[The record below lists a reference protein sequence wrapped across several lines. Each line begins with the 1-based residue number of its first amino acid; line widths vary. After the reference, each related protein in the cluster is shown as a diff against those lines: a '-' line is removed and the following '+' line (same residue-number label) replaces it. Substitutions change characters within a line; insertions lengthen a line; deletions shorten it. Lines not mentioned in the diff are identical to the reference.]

1 MTGLWLAE
9 TVRDA
14 FHGWLPF
21 GLAMTAAFAAAAV
34 RGYTGFGLSALIVAS
49 LSMILAPVEIV
60 PCVVLLEIA
69 ASMAMLPGLWRQV
82 DWPGLGRL
90 LAGALVGTPP
100 GVALLAYLPAAPM
113 RAGISAA
120 VLAASLGLWRG
131 LTLGRPA
138 RGAET
143 VALGGLSGFVNGST
157 SVGGLPVVLYFL
169 ATETAAA
176 RARASL
182 VAYLLA
188 VGLVTVAAGIYHGLF
203 TAEVLIRTAAFA
215 PPVLLGL
222 ALGQRRFLATRPD
235 SFRRF
240 TLVLL
245 MALALAGLARAAYD
259 F

>member
-1 MTGLWLAE
+1 VTGLWLAE
-9 TVRDA
+9 PVRDA
-14 FHGWLPF
+14 FHGWLP
-21 GLAMTAAFAAAAV
+21 LAVAMAAAFAAAAV

-49 LSMILAPVEIV
+49 LSLILAPVEIV
-60 PCVVLLEIA
+60 PCVVLLEIG
-69 ASMAMLPGLWRQV
+69 ASLRMLPGLWRRV
-82 DWPGLGRL
+82 AWPALGRL

-120 VLAASLGLWRG
+120 VLAASVGLWRG
-131 LTLGRPA
+131 LALGRPA
-138 RGAET
+138 RGGET
-143 VALGGLSGFVNGST
+143 VALGGLSGFVNGAT

-169 ATETAAA
+169 ATGTAPAT
-176 RARASL
+176 ARASL

-203 TAEVLIRTAAFA
+203 TAEVLIRTAAFV

-222 ALGQRRFLATRPD
+222 AVGQRRFLATRPE
-235 SFRRF
+235 SFRRV

-245 MALALAGLARAAYD
+245 MALALAGLARAAYGL
-259 F
+259 